1 MRNVPP
7 KLVRYE
13 DDAEYKKQPV
23 DPIYIFRGVS
33 PSDSIALPEIPE
45 NRKCTDLVMGGIFLI
60 AVLSLIGSS
69 VYITSTSDIKI
80 LVNGADKCGNICGVS
95 NSESDNNKNCPEK
108 DYTNYPFLDVKA
120 EECVTADQ
128 CKARNKTLY
137 GALCM
142 PEQRRTPKSKSKL
155 FAGRDYNKSLENI
168 VPYTI
173 IVLILMPS
181 VASGLSILVYQLLRS
196 HPKCTFYFFTILS
209 TIFFLLAACYFWYLF
224 ATRDHENVDKNRT
237 LVLLTSAAGFTISEV
252 YRETT
257 KAIFHSKLVLLA
269 PILTMV
275 LVNLVGAIWLFMML
289 VTFSVKIPEGETL
302 PGARTG
308 YLIFLIFM
316 GYWIFTFIEGCQCMM
331 VAGTIAS
338 YYFSRDRDNLK
349 GQYCYN
355 VKLVIRFHLGSIATG
370 ALLITIAAMIRI
382 LIDSLT
388 SYSGSD
394 TWAWEIFRCMLLCII
409 RCLEEIVNYLTQKAY
424 IMVAIHGKSFWT
436 SGKRA
441 VKLIWHNFLDTISVD
456 WLNSAVEF
464 SASALILFVTMLLGY
479 AILSAQHMGFIIAN
493 LLFGGALAASALYV
507 YFSLLSTAVGTIF
520 LCYCEDLLINDGSR
534 ERPFFMS
541 KEFQTTVF
549 QALEF
554 VVEKREERKREDA

>member
-155 FAGRDYNKSLENI
+155 FAGRDYN
-168 VPYTI
+168 
-173 IVLILMPS
+173 
-181 VASGLSILVYQLLRS
+181 
-196 HPKCTFYFFTILS
+196 
-209 TIFFLLAACYFWYLF
+209 
-224 ATRDHENVDKNRT
+224 
-237 LVLLTSAAGFTISEV
+237 
-252 YRETT
+252 
-257 KAIFHSKLVLLA
+257 
-269 PILTMV
+269 TMV